1 MCMCCV
7 HAHTCVCVHAHT
19 CVCVHIGYGDQRL
32 TFGVFL
38 NLCLLHL
45 LRQKLQQN
53 VGLSSLACLTSQLA
67 LGSSASAF

>member
-1 MCMCCV
+1 ML
-7 HAHTCVCVHAHT
+7 TR
-19 CVCVHIGYGDQRL
+19 VCVHIGYGDQRL